1 VTLLLVLLGGGLGAP
16 ARYLLDRW
24 VQSRHRARFPWGT
37 LLVNLIG
44 CLLLGIVA
52 GGLAHRAWPDDV
64 YALLGTGFCGGL
76 TTFSA
81 FSVEAVELM
90 QGRLTW
96 RALGY
101 LALSCSLGFAVLAG
115 GYALV

>member
-1 VTLLLVLLGGGLGAP
+1 MTLLLVFLGGGIGAP

-24 VQSRHRARFPWGT
+24 VQSRHRTRFPWGT

-52 GGLAHRAWPDDV
+52 GGLAHQHWSGKV
-64 YALLGTGFCGGL
+64 EALVGTGFCGGL

-81 FSVEAVELM
+81 FSVEAVALL
-90 QGRLTW
+90 QGRFTLQSLVYLLTSCTLGVGAV
-96 RALGY
+96 AL
-101 LALSCSLGFAVLAG
+101 